1 MPIDEVS
8 ISRSCGTC
16 GAEIE
21 IVAVKKDNM
30 MLSTTALVWCPACEA
45 ECPEVRDIA
54 GRAELVRQ
62 EQASYPQST
71 MAVPFGSRPAA
82 GG

>member
-8 ISRSCGTC
+8 IVRKCGVC

-21 IVAVKKDNM
+21 TVAVKKDNM
-30 MLSTTALVWCPACEA
+30 MLSTTDLIWCPACES
-45 ECPEVRDIA
+45 ERPEVRDIA
-54 GRAELVRQ
+54 GRTGLVRQ
-62 EQASYPQST
+62 EQESYPQSVI
-71 MAVPFGSRPAA
+71 AVPFGSRPAA

>member
-8 ISRSCGTC
+8 IVRKCGTC

-21 IVAVKKDNM
+21 TTAVKKDNM

-54 GRAELVRQ
+54 GREELVREEQ
-62 EQASYPQST
+62 ESYPPSSL
-71 MAVPFGSRPAA
+71 AVPFGSPPGRAD
-82 GG
+82 